1 MEFTVPFL
9 LKSKKYLGVS
19 RKHLK
24 STHSSSSQG
33 TDFTFV
39 ILSKITLILFIF
51 FFKIISM

>member
-19 RKHLK
+19 RKQSQ

-39 ILSKITLILFIF
+39 ILSKITFILFIYLF
-51 FFKIISM
+51 F